1 MIISRKWLNSY
12 LEPNLNDIDDKAFA
26 ARMTMTGSKVESI
39 ERFGDDISGV
49 YIAKILSIKPHENAD
64 TLSVLEVSA
73 GKRECSI

>member
-39 ERFGDDISGV
+39 ERFGD
-49 YIAKILSIKPHENAD
+49 Y
-64 TLSVLEVSA
+64 
-73 GKRECSI
+73 KRCLYCKYSL